1 MSKVQLLQKL
11 VNTKVDSQKSK
22 ELFGSIIRKEF
33 DETKDEDRAFELLT
47 LAWKFQIPQL
57 DEMLNDYSLTDF
69 NWF

>member
-22 ELFGSIIRKEF
+22 ELLGSIIRKEF